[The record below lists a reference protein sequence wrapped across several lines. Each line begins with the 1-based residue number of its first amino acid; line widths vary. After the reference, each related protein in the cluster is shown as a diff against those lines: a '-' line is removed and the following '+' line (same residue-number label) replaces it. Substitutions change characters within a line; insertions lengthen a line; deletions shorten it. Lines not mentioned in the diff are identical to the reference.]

1 MISLLLGNQRIG
13 WVVGD
18 SDVLLF
24 IIIIIIKAINGDTD
38 LNFVNSFR
46 TRTLHASHFAPW
58 IHLSLYTF
66 FLFSYLLDFFRVSCY
81 SAYIVNFPLN
91 RWLQINIEFIRDI
104 CMTAYEYQV
113 YWNTLSIPIICVWK
127 HVVISLVLFHLL
139 YAVCHTGGV
148 LLCFAGQNEFSWN
161 ALAQ

>member
-1 MISLLLGNQRIG
+1 MISLLLGNQRTG

-24 IIIIIIKAINGDTD
+24 IKAINGDTD
-38 LNFVNSFR
+38 LNFVNRFR
-46 TRTLHASHFAPW
+46 TRTLHASHFSPLTQ
-58 IHLSLYTF
+58 LSLYAF
-66 FLFSYLLDFFRVSCY
+66 FLFSYLLDSFSRVSSY
-81 SAYIVNFPLN
+81 SAYNFPLN
-91 RWLQINIEFIRDI
+91 CRWLLINIEFIRDI